1 MRKVEIEEHQKATA
15 FRFEKCIADRSPQPF
30 PPSVIP
36 PFWPSML
43 SVVSLFAGTYHIS
56 QHEASHVVLS
66 FFGRTIPRWQLHVT
80 GIYMC
85 ASSILFCG
93 FCGNCLHGSMKSQNR
108 HGTETTVSIV
118 WVWTNCNLN
127 LWPGLATCQ
136 TTSSIPLFAVCLD
149 AWETRSPVPSP
160 FAFV

>member
-15 FRFEKCIADRSPQPF
+15 FCFEKCIADRSPQPF

-66 FFGRTIPRWQLHVT
+66 FFWQNHTTMAVACHGDIHVCKQHFVLRFLWKLFT
-80 GIYMC
+80 RIHEVSEPPWHRDNSIHCLGLNQLQFELMIWASYMPND
-85 ASSILFCG
+85 F
-93 FCGNCLHGSMKSQNR
+93 
-108 HGTETTVSIV
+108 
-118 WVWTNCNLN
+118 
-127 LWPGLATCQ
+127 
-136 TTSSIPLFAVCLD
+136 
-149 AWETRSPVPSP
+149 
-160 FAFV
+160 